1 MILRVVY
8 AMNYKL
14 SFDLII
20 VLMYYIKNTDGQF
33 GTILPLR
40 EQKSKLGIYGTL
52 SVISASLAG
61 AFFMGNMPKIRR
73 RDKQQ
78 EDRYSA
84 FERTRLRIRSALLRL
99 LYWQRHGQF

>member
-40 EQKSKLGIYGTL
+40 EQKSKLGIYGNL

-78 EDRYSA
+78 EDRYSD
-84 FERTRLRIRSALLRL
+84 FEMTRMRIRSALLRL